1 MSGTRTATVA
11 LEPPVSGVLVLGM
24 HRSGTSVATRLV
36 NLVGPSTSIDLL
48 GPTTWN
54 PRGIWESRS
63 LIGFND
69 ELLAS
74 TGHTWWYPP
83 PDGGRYDTATA
94 GLVAFTASARS
105 AFDRVHPDAPWV
117 WKDPRTS
124 LVVPFWREVL
134 GPVVGLLVYRH
145 PLDVAMSLQRRNAMS
160 PRFAV
165 ALWERYNRLIL
176 RHCQGMPMLVT
187 SYDHLVTDVG
197 PSLGLLRE
205 YLMLHDLADDRE
217 PDRAAAGAYVDRSL
231 RHSAGSADGAA
242 DDPALD
248 TALELHELL
257 ESLRGAT
264 DCFMTPDLAPE
275 APWVEAALKERGP
288 MRPPEWRDPPG

>member
-1 MSGTRTATVA
+1 MA
-11 LEPPVSGVLVLGM
+11 LEPPFRGVLVLGM

-48 GPTTWN
+48 GPTAWN
-54 PRGIWESRS
+54 PRGIWESAS

-74 TGHTWWYPP
+74 TGRTWWYPP
-83 PDGGRYDTATA
+83 PDGDRYDVTTA
-94 GLVAFTASARS
+94 GLGAFTASARN

-124 LVVPFWREVL
+124 LMVPFWRQVL
-134 GPVVGLLVYRH
+134 GPVIGVLVYRH

-165 ALWERYNRLIL
+165 ALWERYNRVIL

-187 SYDHLVTDVG
+187 SYDRLVTDVG

-205 YLMLHDLADDRE
+205 YLMLHELAEGRA
-217 PDRAAAGAYVDRSL
+217 PDRTVAAADAFVDRSL
-231 RHSAGSADGAA
+231 RHSPGPASVPANGRGRRSRSRTRYRGRTPRVARVAGGRDRLLYCTGSRTRSCMGRGGAA
-242 DDPALD
+242 R
-248 TALELHELL
+248 TRTHV
-257 ESLRGAT
+257 AT
-264 DCFMTPDLAPE
+264 
-275 APWVEAALKERGP
+275 
-288 MRPPEWRDPPG
+288 